1 MQKLELSHTVGG
13 SVNWYKQN
21 GKLFDIIYQSYS
33 HAYFTNPRFYPFAHI
48 KYISTH
54 LSPKDMQKKVYS
66 STILNT
72 SKLQTTHIS
81 MKWIRKLWYIDW
93 TEYYTEIRKKQ
104 TVATCNNYISHK
116 IMSAKRSQPD
126 ISTQIII
133 FHFHTVQKQ
142 AKVNYYKWGL
152 LECGCVFSSL
162 ECCKVAVFTKQGFI
176 LLSTYEFSF
185 M

>member
-1 MQKLELSHTVGG
+1 MKKYACLVVIRKVTIKNNMKYHQTSTKIAKIKDWQYSVDKLVQKLELSHTVGG

-81 MKWIRKLWYIDW
+81 MKWISKLWYIDW
-93 TEYYTEIRKKQ
+93 TEYYTEIRKNKLLLH
-104 TVATCNNYISHK
+104 A
-116 IMSAKRSQPD
+116 
-126 ISTQIII
+126 III
-133 FHFHTVQKQ
+133 
-142 AKVNYYKWGL
+142 YR
-152 LECGCVFSSL
+152 
-162 ECCKVAVFTKQGFI
+162 TK
-176 LLSTYEFSF
+176 
-185 M
+185 